1 MLKEKKYFLFDIDG
15 TLVPW
20 KSGRIP
26 ASVFESVAAL
36 RRKGILCFVATGR
49 SPFEISAGH
58 LIDGL
63 DVDGYLLNNGE
74 LGVDA
79 DGTVFYRCPVDP
91 DDLARLLD
99 WVEARGLSCWMVS
112 EKQCA
117 INRLTPAAAQA
128 LEDIRTQPP
137 KLGDLRALCREP
149 VYKFSLFLPPE
160 ELPMELL
167 PHCAKTQWH
176 AFGHDLFSAAGGKQ
190 QAFAATLARYGLT
203 PAQCMA
209 FGDSDNDIGL
219 LTAGRTA
226 RGRLRILSLAIARRT
241 ASVMRWNI
249 FLYCN
254 QHFGSGHGRVF
265 TSAALLHRRKRIARG
280 PRWDPLVLFTEAN
293 LKSCTT
299 EAEKRLC
306 I

>member
-1 MLKEKKYFLFDIDG
+1 MIKAVFFDIDG

-63 DVDGYLLNNGE
+63 DFDGYLLNNGE

-91 DDLARLLD
+91 GDLARLLD

-190 QAFAATLARYGLT
+190 QAF
-203 PAQCMA
+203 
-209 FGDSDNDIGL
+209 GDSDNDIGL
-219 LTAGRTA
+219 LTAAGIGVAMEAGTEGA
-226 RGRLRILSLAIARRT
+226 RAAADFVTRDCEADGIRYALEYF
-241 ASVMRWNI
+241 SV
-249 FLYCN
+249 L
-254 QHFGSGHGRVF
+254 
-265 TSAALLHRRKRIARG
+265 
-280 PRWDPLVLFTEAN
+280 
-293 LKSCTT
+293 
-299 EAEKRLC
+299 
-306 I
+306 

>member
-1 MLKEKKYFLFDIDG
+1 MALDRLRRIRYNKNDVGFSQKTTKKAAVLPPREKTMIKAVFFDIDG

-63 DVDGYLLNNGE
+63 DFDGYLLNNGE

-219 LTAGRTA
+219 L
-226 RGRLRILSLAIARRT
+226 LSLIH
-241 ASVMRWNI
+241 I
-249 FLYCN
+249 
-254 QHFGSGHGRVF
+254 
-265 TSAALLHRRKRIARG
+265 
-280 PRWDPLVLFTEAN
+280 
-293 LKSCTT
+293 
-299 EAEKRLC
+299 
-306 I
+306 

>member
-1 MLKEKKYFLFDIDG
+1 MIKAVFFDIDG

-63 DVDGYLLNNGE
+63 DFDGYLLNNGE

-91 DDLARLLD
+91 GADLARLLD

-117 INRLTPAAAQA
+117 INRLTPGGGTGAGGHPNAAA
-128 LEDIRTQPP
+128 E
-137 KLGDLRALCREP
+137 
-149 VYKFSLFLPPE
+149 
-160 ELPMELL
+160 
-167 PHCAKTQWH
+167 
-176 AFGHDLFSAAGGKQ
+176 
-190 QAFAATLARYGLT
+190 
-203 PAQCMA
+203 
-209 FGDSDNDIGL
+209 
-219 LTAGRTA
+219 
-226 RGRLRILSLAIARRT
+226 ARRP
-241 ASVMRWNI
+241 A
-249 FLYCN
+249 
-254 QHFGSGHGRVF
+254 
-265 TSAALLHRRKRIARG
+265 RIVPGAG
-280 PRWDPLVLFTEAN
+280 V
-293 LKSCTT
+293 
-299 EAEKRLC
+299 
-306 I
+306 

>member
-1 MLKEKKYFLFDIDG
+1 MLPPREKIMIKAVFFDIDG

-63 DVDGYLLNNGE
+63 DFDGYLLNNGE

-149 VYKFSLFLPPE
+149 GV
-160 ELPMELL
+160 
-167 PHCAKTQWH
+167 
-176 AFGHDLFSAAGGKQ
+176 
-190 QAFAATLARYGLT
+190 
-203 PAQCMA
+203 
-209 FGDSDNDIGL
+209 
-219 LTAGRTA
+219 
-226 RGRLRILSLAIARRT
+226 
-241 ASVMRWNI
+241 
-249 FLYCN
+249 
-254 QHFGSGHGRVF
+254 
-265 TSAALLHRRKRIARG
+265 
-280 PRWDPLVLFTEAN
+280 
-293 LKSCTT
+293 
-299 EAEKRLC
+299 
-306 I
+306 

>member
-1 MLKEKKYFLFDIDG
+1 MLPPREKIMIKAVFFDIDG

-26 ASVFESVAAL
+26 ASLFESVAAL
-36 RRKGILCFVATGR
+36 RRKGILCFVVTGR

-63 DVDGYLLNNGE
+63 DFDGYLLNNGE

-219 LTAGRTA
+219 LTAAGIGVAMEAGTDGA
-226 RGRLRILSLAIARRT
+226 RAAADFVTRDCEADGIRYALEYF
-241 ASVMRWNI
+241 SV
-249 FLYCN
+249 L
-254 QHFGSGHGRVF
+254 
-265 TSAALLHRRKRIARG
+265 
-280 PRWDPLVLFTEAN
+280 
-293 LKSCTT
+293 
-299 EAEKRLC
+299 
-306 I
+306 

>member
-1 MLKEKKYFLFDIDG
+1 MIKAVFFDIDG

-36 RRKGILCFVATGR
+36 RRKGILCFVATVR

-63 DVDGYLLNNGE
+63 DFDGYLLNNGE

-137 KLGDLRALCREP
+137 KLGDLRALCR
-149 VYKFSLFLPPE
+149 
-160 ELPMELL
+160 
-167 PHCAKTQWH
+167 
-176 AFGHDLFSAAGGKQ
+176 
-190 QAFAATLARYGLT
+190 
-203 PAQCMA
+203 
-209 FGDSDNDIGL
+209 
-219 LTAGRTA
+219 
-226 RGRLRILSLAIARRT
+226 
-241 ASVMRWNI
+241 
-249 FLYCN
+249 
-254 QHFGSGHGRVF
+254 
-265 TSAALLHRRKRIARG
+265 
-280 PRWDPLVLFTEAN
+280 
-293 LKSCTT
+293 
-299 EAEKRLC
+299 
-306 I
+306 

>member
-1 MLKEKKYFLFDIDG
+1 MIKAVFFDIDG

-63 DVDGYLLNNGE
+63 DFDGYLLNNGE

-128 LEDIRTQPP
+128 LEDAPAALGMAVCGAAMWMLIGAFMKPYARTAAEIVA
-137 KLGDLRALCREP
+137 ALNTGG
-149 VYKFSLFLPPE
+149 PPE
-160 ELPMELL
+160 GGYSPHTAWMVNCYINMHPAFFLL
-167 PHCAKTQWH
+167 
-176 AFGHDLFSAAGGKQ
+176 F
-190 QAFAATLARYGLT
+190 
-203 PAQCMA
+203 
-209 FGDSDNDIGL
+209 
-219 LTAGRTA
+219 
-226 RGRLRILSLAIARRT
+226 
-241 ASVMRWNI
+241 
-249 FLYCN
+249 
-254 QHFGSGHGRVF
+254 
-265 TSAALLHRRKRIARG
+265 ALLWLILGAACLGGGGYLLASEIGYPSPHIPSLVMGAGLFTLGVAPAVMGLVYIVEGLSGLGKGRRK
-280 PRWDPLVLFTEAN
+280 PD
-293 LKSCTT
+293 K
-299 EAEKRLC
+299 
-306 I
+306 

>member
-1 MLKEKKYFLFDIDG
+1 MIKAVFFDIDG

-63 DVDGYLLNNGE
+63 DFDGYLLNNGE

-167 PHCAKTQWH
+167 PH
-176 AFGHDLFSAAGGKQ
+176 
-190 QAFAATLARYGLT
+190 
-203 PAQCMA
+203 
-209 FGDSDNDIGL
+209 
-219 LTAGRTA
+219 GRTA

-254 QHFGSGHGRVF
+254 QYFGSGHGRVF

-280 PRWDPLVLFTEAN
+280 SRWDPLVLFHRGQFKILHN
-293 LKSCTT
+293 RS
-299 EAEKRLC
+299 
-306 I
+306 